1 MIRHDDF
8 DRVLADWFEADAR
21 LAVPDG
27 GLERITGATRNRRPR
42 PAWLAAVGSHW
53 MGQSIDEDATRVAR
67 PRARLDP
74 RSSTALVALVVV
86 ARLVAG
92 ALFVG
97 ARLLKHEPTLRHLGH
112 LAYGL
117 DSNLFIADWNGANP
131 VPVTDAWPSGSTQCH
146 DTGHGDPTWSP
157 DGRYLAYR
165 SGWSDACH
173 GIVFV
178 VDPTGRPVTS
188 FPGSGWD
195 IAWSPDSTRIATWI
209 DPEGTIGV
217 YGLDGVL
224 QARVTIPA
232 GYGAYRDEDA
242 RWSPDGDSLLLS
254 LRPNPGLGERRTWE
268 LPITGGTPRALPA
281 SDPRS
286 FWNASYSADGQ
297 TVAYADGPEL
307 VVAAR
312 DGTHRRVLRHP
323 DTLASVPLLSPMG
336 DHVVFA
342 VGLSHGTELM
352 VIDVATGSI
361 RSLVGAG
368 GTDTLTPLQ
377 FSPEGD
383 RVLYSSDDGTG
394 NGPVSTWSVAVV
406 GSGSPVLVVNDG
418 DGHWQW
424 LPAGS

>member
-1 MIRHDDF
+1 MIRHDNF

-21 LAVPDG
+21 PAVPEG
-27 GLERITGATRNRRPR
+27 ELERITRATRNRRPR
-42 PAWLAAVGSHW
+42 PAWFAAVGSHW
-53 MGQSIDEDATRVAR
+53 MGQSIDSDATRVAR

-74 RSSTALVALVVV
+74 RLSTALIALVVV
-86 ARLVAG
+86 ALLVAG

-97 ARLLKHEPTLRHLGH
+97 ARMLNPEPTLRHLGH

-117 DSNLFIADWNGANP
+117 ESNLFIADWNGANP

-146 DTGHGDPTWSP
+146 DNGHNDPTWSP

-178 VDPTGRPVTS
+178 VDPTGRPVTA
-188 FPGSGWD
+188 FPGHGWD

-209 DPEGTIGV
+209 DPDRTIGV
-217 YGLDGVL
+217 YRLDGVL
-224 QARVTIPA
+224 QARVTLPP
-232 GYGAYRDEDA
+232 GYGAYGEEDA
-242 RWSPDGDSLLLS
+242 RWSPDGKSLLIS
-254 LRPNPGLGERRTWE
+254 LRPADWPLGHQTWE
-268 LPITGGTPRALPA
+268 LPLDGAVQRPLPA

-312 DGTHRRVLRHP
+312 DGTHRRVLQHP
-323 DTLASVPLLSPMG
+323 DTLSFPLLSPTG

-342 VGLSHGTELM
+342 VGLAHGTELM
-352 VIDVATGSI
+352 VIDVATGSN

-368 GTDTLTPLQ
+368 GTDTLTPMQ

-383 RVLYSSDDGTG
+383 RVLYTSDAGLD
-394 NGPVSTWSVAVV
+394 NGPVSAWSVEVD
-406 GSGSPVLVVNDG
+406 GSGTPVLVVNDG
-418 DGHWQW
+418 DPDWQW
-424 LPAGS
+424 LPASP